1 MSEERGSWVR
11 RVAAGVV
18 IAFALGLAFWA
29 GRVTMAPQTL
39 PTDLPS
45 EAVTVEVRE
54 ASVGRS
60 YLLNVTVGQAQVPAA
75 ANSLQGVVT
84 ETKASG
90 QFNVGDVLY
99 RVDNVPVRVVQG
111 SMPFFRDLSTEAT
124 GQDVRQLNEALV
136 TLGYLTVAGDRF
148 DWYTSEAVKAW
159 QKALGVQQTGVV
171 RLGELVAISELPTA
185 LVLDDEV
192 LVRATNLMGGELIV
206 FAPSGLPKFELVLD
220 SSQARLVSDE
230 ATTTIKYQG
239 HSWPAVIESRAP
251 RNDGAIVITLG
262 APTGGS
268 VCGEECG
275 VIPLGKAV
283 NIPSQI
289 TVIPPVS
296 GAAVPV
302 AAIVTNPD
310 RTTKVIV
317 VDGETRSDRLVKVL
331 GSENGLAVVE
341 GVEVGER
348 VQVLAGKGAEGTSNP
363 GGGTTGNTQTA
374 SPGGQSE
381 SAQHSPDSS
390 PSPS

>member
-1 MSEERGSWVR
+1 M
-11 RVAAGVV
+11 
-18 IAFALGLAFWA
+18 GLAFWA

-45 EAVTVEVRE
+45 DAVTVEVRE

-111 SMPFFRDLSTEAT
+111 SMPFFRDLSTDAT

-159 QKALGVQQTGVV
+159 QKDLGVQQTGVV
-171 RLGELVAISELPTA
+171 RLGELVAVSELPTA

-192 LVRATNLMGGELIV
+192 LVRATSLRGGELIV

-230 ATTTIKYQG
+230 ATTTIKYQE

-262 APTGGS
+262 APAGGP

-275 VIPLGKAV
+275 VIPLGRAV

-302 AAIVTNPD
+302 GAIVSNPD

-348 VQVLAGKGAEGTSNP
+348 VQVLAGKGAEGATNP
-363 GGGTTGNTQTA
+363 GGGTAVTSQTA

-381 SAQHSPDSS
+381 SPQQSPDSS